1 MSRYCSFCGG
11 RDGDVGHLITGPR
24 GVAICNECVKLAHQF
39 GGTVAL
45 ASTTEFLLTG
55 ISRLVTNDPRHGG
68 ITGTIGNAALVVRG
82 GHVTWVG
89 KEDDLPSAYRRFHT
103 ASCEGRAVIPGF
115 VDSHTHLI
123 FAGNRAGEFASRLT
137 GRSYTQIAAGGGGIK
152 ATVAATRRAPV
163 SQLIIEAG
171 DRVSAMV
178 AAGTTTVEIK
188 SGYGLDV
195 DNEVKLLEVASQI
208 GANHPVDVV
217 PTFLG
222 AHAVPVEFDGRRTD
236 YVDLVCNEMIP
247 RCAPLARFCDV
258 FCDQGAFTVEESRR
272 ILEVG
277 RRHGLAPRLHANQLA
292 DSGGVE
298 LAIELGAVT
307 ADHLEHLDD
316 RQIEALAGSGT
327 VAVLMPTAS
336 LSLRT
341 PHAPAAR
348 LWEAGA
354 TVALATDCNPG
365 TSYVESMQLVVA
377 LACLEMGLTVDQ
389 ALWSATRGG
398 ALALLEKDKGW
409 LGPGSAA
416 DLLVIDADGPEHFP
430 YRPGSNLVW
439 KVWKGGDLT
448 VGGLA

>member
-1 MSRYCSFCGG
+1 MSRHCSFCGG
-11 RDGDVGHLITGPR
+11 RAEDVGHLIAGPR
-24 GVAICNECVKLAHQF
+24 GVAICDECVKLAHQF
-39 GGTVAL
+39 GGVVAHS
-45 ASTTEFLLTG
+45 ATTELLLTG

-68 ITGTIGNAALVVRG
+68 LTGTIADAALAVRG

-89 KEDDLPSAYRRFHT
+89 REEDLPSAYRRYPT
-103 ASCEGRAVIPGF
+103 LACEGRTVIPGF

-123 FAGNRAGEFASRLT
+123 FAGHRAGEFASRLG
-137 GRSYTQIAAGGGGIK
+137 GRSYSEIAAGGGGIK
-152 ATVAATRRAPV
+152 ATVAATRAAPT
-163 SQLIIEAG
+163 SQLLSEAEE
-171 DRVSAMV
+171 RLAAMV
-178 AAGTTTVEIK
+178 KTGTTTVEIK

-195 DNEVKLLEVASQI
+195 QNEVRLLEAASQL
-208 GANHPVDVV
+208 GANSPVDVV

-222 AHAVPVEFDGRRTD
+222 AHAVPVQFERRRSD

-258 FCDQGAFTVEESRR
+258 FCDRGAFTIEESRR
-272 ILEVG
+272 ILETG
-277 RRHGLAPRLHANQLA
+277 RRHGLAPRIHANQLA

-316 RQIEALAGSGT
+316 RQVQALAKSDT

-336 LSLRT
+336 LSMRT

-389 ALWSATRGG
+389 AVWSATRGG
-398 ALALLEKDKGW
+398 ARALLEEDKGW

-430 YRPGSNLVW
+430 YRLGANLVW
-439 KVWKGGDLT
+439 KAWKGGDLT